1 MVDLSII
8 IVNWNTRDFLAQCLD
23 SIYQSKNEAVIELI
37 VVDNAS
43 SDGSPD
49 LVHER
54 FPQVRLIQNQTNVG
68 FARANNQG
76 ILQSLGRYIL
86 LLNSDTLVRP
96 GALQCLLE
104 FMDNNYE
111 AGAASARLLNAD
123 GSLQYSCSPAPTL
136 TSEFLRMFHL
146 PGIRPDGYYSM
157 DQWNLYQPRSV
168 DILLGAC
175 MLIRREAL
183 DQVGL
188 LDEQYFMY
196 SEEVDLCSRL
206 QSAGWKLYWIP
217 TAEVVH
223 FGGQSTRQVSADMF
237 MRLYE
242 SKVRYIRK
250 NYGRIHALAY
260 KLLLMISSLVR
271 IMLVPFVWLEDSQHR
286 RTHLDKAMNYQR
298 LLMKLPSL

>member
-1 MVDLSII
+1 MADLSIV
-8 IVNWNTRDFLAQCLD
+8 IVNWNTRDLLAQCLD
-23 SIYQSKNEAVIELI
+23 SIYQSGNEPVIELI

-43 SDGSPD
+43 SDGSQGMI
-49 LVHER
+49 LER
-54 FPQVRLIQNQTNVG
+54 FPQTRLIQNPTNVG

-76 ILQSLGRYIL
+76 ILQSRGRYVL
-86 LLNSDTLVRP
+86 LLNSDTLVRS
-96 GALQCLLE
+96 GALQSLLE
-104 FMDNNYE
+104 FMDNHVE

-146 PGIRPDGYYSM
+146 PGIRADGYYSM
-157 DQWNLYQPRSV
+157 DEWDVNQPRSV
-168 DILLGAC
+168 DVLLGAC

-206 QSAGWKLYWIP
+206 RSSGWRLYWVP

-223 FGGQSTRQVSADMF
+223 FGGQSTRQASADMF
-237 MRLYE
+237 LRLYE
-242 SKVRYIRK
+242 SKLIYFRK

-260 KLLLMISSLVR
+260 KMLLMISSLVR
-271 IMLVPFVWLEDSQHR
+271 ILLVPLVWLEDSQR
-286 RTHLDKAMNYQR
+286 RRVHLTTAMNYHR